1 MAFNQEPFMLK
12 IQQSG
17 FFHIANHRNSSLTI
31 STLKY
36 MSCFFVACGLLLIAS
51 VADLQAAEDQSANN
65 KLSNSVES
73 EISANLLAGEFSNAL
88 KIAMSVEDAGKKSEL
103 LQEIAIAQQDA
114 GDFNASLAS
123 IRKIPASTVR
133 TENRRALS
141 KEKTSHNLAG
151 GGGGEGVLELIE
163 LIQEVTGTSET
174 WSEDD
179 EEGGIIIEWSPSTV
193 SGVMVDPR
201 GVLQQSTKEKGKRL
215 ATLSNQ
221 VRRADLNADMAKTS
235 KLRLVSLTRL
245 EKLIAKNRSEG
256 KPVYATLKQ
265 LAGLTRVQYIFV
277 YPEENEIVIG
287 GPAEAWE
294 YNQAGQMVGVE
305 SGRPVL
311 HLDDL
316 VTVMRTFSDDGQS
329 IFNCLIVP
337 REENIRNLNSYVTK
351 TNKVS
356 RSPVGTRKW
365 VKQLENVLGTQDVIF
380 NGIPTDSRVA
390 RTIIEADYR
399 MKLIGIDKLHEANIP
414 SYFDLLA
421 KEDRKGPQM
430 VDALRWWLTMNYDSV
445 LLSQDENSFE
455 IRGSSVKCL
464 SENELITKQ
473 GKRISTG
480 KANATNQLFAEHF
493 SQKYE
498 ELASADPVFAD
509 LQNVFDLSLVAALI
523 KHYQLDDKTNWSRG
537 VFMKDGGYQTSIY
550 TPVTTAQT
558 VANHRVYN
566 KRNVIV
572 QVAGG
577 VRGDLMSVVSDNKVI
592 KKGSTQSIN
601 RPALPEG
608 RWWWDVSEKE

>member
-1 MAFNQEPFMLK
+1 MLK

-17 FFHIANHRNSSLTI
+17 FFHATNRRNPSLTN

-36 MSCFFVACGLLLIAS
+36 LSCFIVACGLFFLPS
-51 VADLQAAEDQSANN
+51 VAELQASDDQKANT
-65 KLSNSVES
+65 KLSHSVES
-73 EISANLLAGEFSNAL
+73 EINANLLAGEFANAL
-88 KIAMSVEDAGKKSEL
+88 KIATSVKDADKKSEL
-103 LQEIAIAQQDA
+103 LQEIATAQQDA
-114 GDFNASLAS
+114 GDFAASLAS

-133 TENRRALS
+133 TEQRRALS
-141 KEKTSHNLAG
+141 KEKSSHKLAG
-151 GGGGEGVLELIE
+151 GAGGGQGIQDLIE
-163 LIQEVTGTSET
+163 LIQEVTGTPDT

-179 EEGGIIIEWSPSTV
+179 DEGGTIIEWTPSNV

-215 ATLSNQ
+215 ASLSNQ

-245 EKLIAKNRSEG
+245 EKLIAKNRAEG

-294 YNQAGQMVGVE
+294 YNQTGQMVGVE

-316 VTVMRTFSDDGQS
+316 VTVMRIFSDDGLS
-329 IFNCLIVP
+329 IFNCVIVP
-337 REENIRNLNSYVTK
+337 REENIRNLNSFVTK
-351 TNKVS
+351 TNKGS
-356 RSPVGTRKW
+356 RSPVATRKW

-414 SYFDLLA
+414 SYFDLLT

-480 KANATNQLFAEHF
+480 KSNATNQMFAKHF
-493 SQKYE
+493 TQKYE

-509 LQNVFDLSLVAALI
+509 LQNVFDLSLVTALI
-523 KHYQLDDKTNWSRG
+523 KKYQLDDKANWSRG
-537 VFMKDGGYQTSIY
+537 VFVKDGGYQTSVY

-577 VRGDLMSVVSDNKVI
+577 VRGDLMSVVSDKKVI
-592 KKGSTQSIN
+592 KKGATQSVN

-608 RWWWDVSEKE
+608 RWWWDVSE